1 LKNLNQTI
9 LSVARGF
16 NLWAKINRM
25 KYKILILIIFLQIST
40 FAQDSTKVQSL
51 DQVTVTANFQ
61 ETEIRKVARN
71 ISIITANDIENAPVK
86 TLDGILQYA
95 LNVDVRSRGPMGV
108 QADISIRG
116 GHYDQTLIMLDGV
129 KLNDPQTGHHSLNL
143 PIPMEMIERIEVLQ
157 GGGSRVYG
165 PAAFAGVIHIISKKL
180 QKSQANFGY
189 NFGEFGLKKVN
200 FGGVL
205 NIKKTNTTLNYENIK
220 SNGFAKNTAFDR
232 QIISVSSNIS
242 IAKSTDLNIL
252 LGTFINKFG
261 AANYYSPTFYNQ
273 YEEVS
278 SALAVVNLKQNIGNI
293 FSSNLTGSLREH
305 DDMYDFDNYRTTFSP
320 VNKFGS
326 VNFHKTKVYDLN
338 WINKLQTDIGTTSVG
353 FEYRVEDVISNR
365 LGDILANPIKEY
377 AEEEYGY
384 QQIVYSKGKT
394 RKNTS
399 AYFEQ
404 FKAWENA
411 TLAFGTLVN
420 FNSQFG
426 TDFFPGADFSYSI
439 NSKSSIYASMNR
451 SLRFP
456 TFTEMYLS
464 GATVIG
470 DPNLKPEEA
479 WGFELGQKFR
489 NDFSFFN
496 ASVFYKHS
504 NSAID
509 KIKRPEKPVPTME
522 TIGDMNTRGVELSY
536 MLNTS
541 KLAKN
546 EKSFL
551 QRVQLNYAYINADK
565 KEDNYQSF
573 YTLNY
578 LKNKASIG
586 LNWRIAKNLVLDTW
600 YTFKQREG
608 SYQLN
613 ANTLPVNYDPIN
625 LIDARLNFT
634 QKYFRIF
641 IDGTN
646 LLSKT
651 YYEFGFVEQPRR
663 WLSGGI
669 SVTIK

>member
-1 LKNLNQTI
+1 MRFIIT
-9 LSVARGF
+9 S
-16 NLWAKINRM
+16 
-25 KYKILILIIFLQIST
+25 IFLLLLIHL

-71 ISIITANDIENAPVK
+71 ISIITSKDIENAPVK

-143 PIPMEMIERIEVLQ
+143 PISMENIERIEVLQ

-165 PAAFAGVIHIISKKL
+165 PAAFAGVIHIISKKN
-180 QKSQANFGY
+180 QPSQLNLGY
-189 NFGEFGLKKVN
+189 ALGEFGLKKIN
-200 FGGVL
+200 LSGNL
-205 NIKKTNTTLNYENIK
+205 KTKRTNNNLSLENIK
-220 SNGFAKNTAFDR
+220 SDGFAKNTAFNR
-232 QIISVSSNIS
+232 S
-242 IAKSTDLNIL
+242 L
-252 LGTFINKFG
+252 LSLTTTIDFSKNTELSLMAGLFVNEFG
-261 AANYYSPTFYNQ
+261 AANYYSPAFYNQ
-273 YEEVS
+273 FEDVS
-278 SALAVVNLKQNIGNI
+278 SKLLVAKLKQNIGQNYAAT
-293 FSSNLTGSLREH
+293 LTASIRKH
-305 DDMYDFDNYRTTFSP
+305 NDMYDFDNYRFT
-320 VNKFGS
+320 NKYLS
-326 VNFHKTKVYDLN
+326 INFHETEVIDLN
-338 WINKLQTDIGTTSVG
+338 WINKFQSNLGTTSIG
-353 FEYRVEDVISNR
+353 FEFRSEDVISNR
-365 LGDILANPIKEY
+365 LGETMKTPIKIDYYFPKYYETLFY
-377 AEEEYGY
+377 T
-384 QQIVYSKGKT
+384 KGKT
-394 RKNTS
+394 RNNTS

-439 NSKSSIYASMNR
+439 NSKSSVYATVNR

-456 TFTEMYLS
+456 TFTEMYLK
-464 GATVIG
+464 GTTVIG

-479 WGFELGQKFR
+479 WGFEIGQKFR

-496 ASVFYKHS
+496 ASLFYKHS

-522 TIGDMNTRGVELSY
+522 TIGDMNTRGVEFSY

-546 EKSFL
+546 ENYFL
-551 QRVQLNYAYINADK
+551 QKIQLNYAYINAHK
-565 KEDNYQSF
+565 KEDDFQSF

-578 LKNKASIG
+578 LKNKASFG
-586 LNWRIAKNLVLDTW
+586 FNWRIAKNLVLDTW

-613 ANTLPVNYDPIN
+613 ASTLPVNYAPIN
-625 LIDARLNFT
+625 LIDTRLNFT
-634 QKYFRIF
+634 QKYFKMF

-646 LLSKT
+646 LLNKT
-651 YYEFGFVEQPRR
+651 YYEFGFVEQPKR
-663 WLSGGI
+663 WLSGGV

>member
-1 LKNLNQTI
+1 MQFIIT
-9 LSVARGF
+9 S
-16 NLWAKINRM
+16 
-25 KYKILILIIFLQIST
+25 IFLFSLTHLI
-40 FAQDSTKVQSL
+40 AQDSTKVQSL

-71 ISIITANDIENAPVK
+71 ISIISAKDIENAPVK

-143 PIPMEMIERIEVLQ
+143 PISMEMIERIEVLQ

-165 PAAFAGVIHIISKKL
+165 PAAFAGVINIISKKN
-180 QKSQANFGY
+180 QPSQVNLGY
-189 NFGEFGLKKVN
+189 AVGEFGLKKIN
-200 FGGVL
+200 LSGNL
-205 NIKKTNTTLNYENIK
+205 NTKRTNTNICYENIL
-220 SNGFAKNTAFDR
+220 SNGFATNTAFERKILSIKSAIDISKNTALSLILGGFD
-232 QIISVSSNIS
+232 
-242 IAKSTDLNIL
+242 
-252 LGTFINKFG
+252 NKFG
-261 AANYYSPTFYNQ
+261 AANYYSPAFYNQ
-273 YEEVS
+273 YEEVAS
-278 SALAVVNLKQNIGNI
+278 S
-293 FSSNLTGSLREH
+293 LTVGKITHNVGKDFTTSFTASLREH

-320 VNKFGS
+320 VNKFPS
-326 VNFHKTKVYDLN
+326 VNFHKTKVFDLN
-338 WINKLQTDIGTTSVG
+338 WINKLQTIFGTTSIG
-353 FEYRVEDVISNR
+353 FEYRSENVISNR
-365 LGDILANPIKEY
+365 LGDILTNPKKEY
-377 AEEEYGY
+377 AEEKYGY
-384 QQIVYSKGKT
+384 QEINYSKGKT

-439 NSKSSIYASMNR
+439 NSKSSVYASVNR

-456 TFTEMYLS
+456 TFTEMYLT

-470 DPNLKPEEA
+470 DSNLKPEEA
-479 WGFELGQKFR
+479 WGFEIGQKFR

-522 TIGDMNTRGVELSY
+522 TIGDMNSKGIELSY
-536 MLNTS
+536 MLNIS

-546 EKSFL
+546 ENYFL
-551 QRVQLNYAYINADK
+551 QRIQLNYAFINADK
-565 KEDNYQSF
+565 KEDNFQSF

-578 LKNKASIG
+578 LKNKASAG
-586 LNWRIAKNLVLDTW
+586 FNWRIAKNLVLDTW

-613 ANTLPVNYDPIN
+613 ANTVPINYAPIN

-641 IDGTN
+641 VDGTN
-646 LLSKT
+646 LLNKT
-651 YYEFGFVEQPRR
+651 YYEFGFVEQPKR
-663 WLSGGI
+663 WLSGGL